1 MIDAGASMYI
11 GHGHRAFDGIEIYK
25 GRPLIR
31 QLGGLAY
38 QGLQPEIGYYD
49 QYQPWEG
56 VLAEMT
62 IRNGGVVRIGF
73 IPLELDE
80 GDAYRSEYGDVGFLS
95 RRGLAEVATG
105 GRADS
110 ILARL
115 RGLSAKY
122 STELTITDQR
132 AVLEIRPSR
141 QEEPFW

>member
-1 MIDAGASMYI
+1 MSSASV
-11 GHGHRAFDGIEIYK
+11 E
-25 GRPLIR
+25 PLDVPIFEW
-31 QLGGLAY
+31 GLPSGPFSARDSVIPVT
-38 QGLQPEIGYYD
+38 LQ
-49 QYQPWEG
+49 
-56 VLAEMT
+56 V
-62 IRNGGVVRIGF
+62 N
-73 IPLELDE
+73 E

-115 RGLSAKY
+115 RDLSAKY

-141 QEEPFW
+141 QEEPF